1 MVVLS
6 AVINGLL
13 LSPVPLV
20 LLLVAAAVLAGRR
33 FFRVG
38 AALAAAAAALLL
50 LLASG
55 PVRDLLIAPLENR
68 YPSVSLE
75 APPAFE
81 SIVVLG
87 GGTHRQSPDQAGRSA
102 LTPESL
108 ARLVHGFALH
118 RRTGARL
125 IVSGGVVWNESGAE
139 PEADVARR
147 ALLMMGVPENAVLR
161 EAESRTTWENARR
174 VSAMLAPG
182 KVIALVTSASH
193 MPRAM
198 LAFRR
203 AGIACLPAP
212 TDYRAT
218 RGRRIAADFIP
229 SFDVLSESFRAL
241 REYAGLA
248 LYAVRR

>member
-33 FFRVG
+33 RFRAG
-38 AALAAAAAALLL
+38 ASLAAAAGALLL

-55 PVRDLLIAPLENR
+55 PVRDLLISPLENR
-68 YPSVSLE
+68 YPPVSLE
-75 APPAFE
+75 APPAFD

-87 GGTHRQSPDQAGRSA
+87 GGTHRRSPDQGGRSA
-102 LTPESL
+102 LAPESL
-108 ARLVHGFALH
+108 ARLLQGLALH
-118 RRTGARL
+118 RRTGAPL
-125 IVSGGVVWNESGAE
+125 IVSGGVVWEGSGVE

-147 ALLMMGVPENAVLR
+147 ALLVMGVAENAVLR
-161 EAESRTTWENARR
+161 EAGSRTTWENARR

-182 KVIALVTSASH
+182 QAIALVTSASH

-203 AGIACLPAP
+203 AGIACVPAP

-229 SFDVLSESFRAL
+229 SFDALSECFRAL